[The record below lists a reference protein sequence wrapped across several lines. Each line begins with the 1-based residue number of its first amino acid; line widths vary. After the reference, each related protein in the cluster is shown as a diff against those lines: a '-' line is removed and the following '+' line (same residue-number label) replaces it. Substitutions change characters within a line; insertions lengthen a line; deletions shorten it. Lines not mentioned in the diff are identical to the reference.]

1 MGQKI
6 KHRKSFRRNSASC
19 NWDIFS
25 GLSNKEDRTQPYS
38 SAYADTLTHPELS
51 QYLHSVLTSNPPYY
65 SAKARLLYLRERIP
79 KSWQDSK
86 NLNFLARLTETG
98 MLILKTRYVN
108 KPKNPE

>member
-1 MGQKI
+1 MRQAI
-6 KHRKSFRRNSASC
+6 KHRQRVKQNSLSFTGKTFAHADMKTAC
-19 NWDIFS
+19 
-25 GLSNKEDRTQPYS
+25 TQPYS